1 MSRTRAHSA
10 IITLV
15 ALVATAIGC
24 APGQEPQDDGKPA
37 GPPSVGR
44 IHRLLA
50 VDSLVLPIERYLFT
64 DRQVGRVL
72 RARAVLTAS
81 CMRRYGHTWPV
92 PASAAETG
100 TLNPANTAHRY
111 GLTDPVAA
119 ARYGYHP
126 APGSP
131 LGRTRK
137 KGPPAPVPPS
147 EAVMVVATGAD
158 RDGSPMHKDRSG
170 RAIPRGGC
178 LGEATAALSGDPDK
192 IGNRELVGAINIGSH
207 QQSQRDSRVVAV
219 FRAWSLC
226 MQRHG
231 HRYADPTEAPGASPQ
246 YKAKNPSRG
255 EIALARTDVACKR
268 ETNVV
273 GVWSAVDAAYQR
285 RAIEQHRTELD
296 RVVHDIDTQVTRADR
311 VLRGR

>member
-131 LGRTRK
+131 WGVLGRR
-137 KGPPAPVPPS
+137 
-147 EAVMVVATGAD
+147 
-158 RDGSPMHKDRSG
+158 
-170 RAIPRGGC
+170 
-178 LGEATAALSGDPDK
+178 
-192 IGNRELVGAINIGSH
+192 
-207 QQSQRDSRVVAV
+207 
-219 FRAWSLC
+219 
-226 MQRHG
+226 G
-231 HRYADPTEAPGASPQ
+231 HRRPCHPPRQ
-246 YKAKNPSRG
+246 
-255 EIALARTDVACKR
+255 
-268 ETNVV
+268 
-273 GVWSAVDAAYQR
+273 
-285 RAIEQHRTELD
+285 
-296 RVVHDIDTQVTRADR
+296 
-311 VLRGR
+311 